1 MPVDIVAWRA
11 KIGQNFIIYKGKN
24 RVFKPVN
31 AFLTFY
37 KPTHDIPNTKP
48 SNAFKS
54 MLKPNSK
61 AYIPANQSFP
71 SSKEHCPPSPFIQ
84 RLLLSFCLFFLL
96 KKHGVKSP
104 FLRFQISIIMLVAHL
119 FCHRFLL
126 YLAGDI
132 HPNPGPLHGKL
143 KFGHW
148 NLNSIL
154 TRNKSK
160 ISLIEALQA
169 TESFDIFAVSESF
182 LNINTVKD
190 DLEMHGFAKDP
201 IRADCPAANNH
212 PQGGVCLYYRENLPL
227 LHRKDLQLLDET
239 IVCEIKL
246 DRTKKLFF
254 ILSYRS
260 PSQDATQTRNYFKN
274 LEKIIAKTKLEN
286 PAIIVLTGDLNARS
300 PLLWSGEQ
308 DENQAGKQ
316 LAELITLENMDQI
329 IDEPTHMP
337 SERTSTCI
345 DVIITSNPS
354 AIIDHG
360 VLPSLDS
367 RCKHQIIFSQINF
380 HVPPPPKYKRTI
392 WDYKACNLN
401 ALKSGL
407 LTVDWPLAFANLDVD
422 QMVENLTSTLL
433 DLAKTHIPF
442 KIATISDKDAPWFNN
457 RLRYAI
463 KKISV

>member
-1 MPVDIVAWRA
+1 M
-11 KIGQNFIIYKGKN
+11 
-24 RVFKPVN
+24 
-31 AFLTFY
+31 
-37 KPTHDIPNTKP
+37 
-48 SNAFKS
+48 
-54 MLKPNSK
+54 
-61 AYIPANQSFP
+61 
-71 SSKEHCPPSPFIQ
+71 
-84 RLLLSFCLFFLL
+84 
-96 KKHGVKSP
+96 KSP
-104 FLRFQISIIMLVAHL
+104 FLRFQISFILLVAQL
-119 FCHRFLL
+119 FCQCFLL

-182 LNINTVKD
+182 LNDKTVKD

-201 IRADCPAANNH
+201 IRADCPSANNH

-227 LHRKDLQLLDET
+227 FHRKDLQLLDET

-246 DRTKKLFF
+246 DRNKKLFF

-316 LAELITLENMDQI
+316 LAELITLENMDQL

-367 RCKHQIIFSQINF
+367 RCKH
-380 HVPPPPKYKRTI
+380 
-392 WDYKACNLN
+392 
-401 ALKSGL
+401 
-407 LTVDWPLAFANLDVD
+407 
-422 QMVENLTSTLL
+422 
-433 DLAKTHIPF
+433 
-442 KIATISDKDAPWFNN
+442 
-457 RLRYAI
+457 
-463 KKISV
+463 